1 MWHFRGSSRGVQVG
15 FSEGYILGVQVRIR
29 GVHFRGSSK
38 DFGARG
44 VHFRGSSKDFGL
56 QGYILGVQV
65 EIARRRRFF

>member
-38 DFGARG
+38 DFG
-44 VHFRGSSKDFGL
+44 L

-65 EIARRRRFF
+65 EIARHRRFFLRFRGTF